1 MPPIKPTLSR
11 EAKNATRGKKGKS
24 FTTKNSMLDILDQV
38 NQAEEARVNKK
49 LERQHTIK
57 KLVDEREV
65 RTAEKKKKKTS
76 RLEAIKNQLR
86 QGHQLGTPNK
96 PAKMPRKPK
105 NIPRTLSS
113 VNREWSSA
121 FEDGSSAESPDHDT
135 SSAKPKKT
143 VSFAV

>member
-1 MPPIKPTLSR
+1 
-11 EAKNATRGKKGKS
+11 
-24 FTTKNSMLDILDQV
+24 
-38 NQAEEARVNKK
+38 
-49 LERQHTIK
+49 
-57 KLVDEREV
+57 
-65 RTAEKKKKKTS
+65 
-76 RLEAIKNQLR
+76 EAIKNQLR